1 VKAQATTTKRGQI
14 TVKQQLRWHTTVQEA
29 IDYQRKVNKPE
40 AEYLEVEDFFF
51 GNLDETCLMA
61 NSDGSVRV
69 VASAS
74 KKKTEKNTDDS
85 RASIASL
92 RIGLAS
98 GEQGPFT
105 FLAKGTR
112 MDRKSIS
119 NLLKE
124 RCPPGSQ
131 VVMAPSAYMT
141 DETWLKLVP
150 VFAKGIR
157 SMKVIKNHPDWTFS
171 DTGQVA
177 QRRNLQIFQYRNS
190 REVKIFIL
198 LHYYYFTIG
207 STNST
212 NK

>member
-1 VKAQATTTKRGQI
+1 MKAQATTTKRGQI
-14 TVKQQLRWHTTVQEA
+14 TVKQQLRWHTTIQEA

-190 REVKIFIL
+190 REVKYLFYYTTTTL
-198 LHYYYFTIG
+198 L
-207 STNST
+207 
-212 NK
+212 